1 VLLRSVVALVGIAWC
16 LLAMQSAAEFGFA
29 RLLGKYAVAANSIAA
44 ADQAV
49 SLAPEDAEVH
59 RARARVL
66 NLQQKP
72 DEAKKS
78 FEIATR
84 LRYRDDYLWLEL
96 GSTSDQLG
104 DTAAALA
111 AFDEAVRWAPYYAHT
126 LWQRGNLRLRLGK
139 YDEAF
144 VDLRAAAA
152 SKGTLLPSL
161 IDLAWGLSRS
171 DVKTAEQLIQIDN
184 DQERIAFA
192 QFLAQKGKGA
202 ECVAQL
208 RLLGTPLSEQ
218 NRQELVQ
225 QLIAAKAF
233 RTAFELWRT
242 DTAAAQ
248 PVIVDGGF
256 EELPRNPFVD
266 RGFNWIIVGKTEP
279 AIEIDEAE
287 KLSGKKSL
295 RLRFNG
301 DWKAPYDTISQRILV
316 EPERRYRISFGVRS
330 KELVTGGP
338 PAIAVKDAITSE
350 WLGKSEAFPGPS
362 SNWQTMQFEFSTKP
376 GTQAILLEFIRLT
389 EGCDPCPI
397 FGELWLD
404 DFVITDVTTVNSQ
417 R

>member
-1 VLLRSVVALVGIAWC
+1 
-16 LLAMQSAAEFGFA
+16 
-29 RLLGKYAVAANSIAA
+29 
-44 ADQAV
+44 
-49 SLAPEDAEVH
+49 
-59 RARARVL
+59 
-66 NLQQKP
+66 
-72 DEAKKS
+72 
-78 FEIATR
+78 
-84 LRYRDDYLWLEL
+84 
-96 GSTSDQLG
+96 
-104 DTAAALA
+104 
-111 AFDEAVRWAPYYAHT
+111 
-126 LWQRGNLRLRLGK
+126 LRLGRH
-139 YDEAF
+139 DEAF
-144 VDLRAAAA
+144 ADLRAAAA
-152 SKGTLLPSL
+152 SKNSLLPSL
-161 IDLAWGLSRS
+161 IDLAWGLSRG
-171 DVKTAEQLIQIDN
+171 DIKTAEQLIQIDN
-184 DQERIAFA
+184 DHERLAFA

-266 RGFNWIIVGKTEP
+266 RGFNWFIFAKTEP

-301 DWKAPYDTISQRILV
+301 DWKAPYDTISQRIVV
-316 EPERRYRISFGVRS
+316 EPEKRYRITFGVRT
-330 KELVTGGP
+330 KEIVTGGP
-338 PAIAVKDAITSE
+338 PAIAVRDAVTNERLAQSE
-350 WLGKSEAFPGPS
+350 PFPTPS
-362 SNWQTMQFEFSTKP
+362 SNWQTMQFEFSTRP
-376 GTQAILLEFIRLT
+376 GAQAILLEFTRVT
-389 EGCDPCPI
+389 DACSPCPI

-404 DFVITDVTTVNSQ
+404 DFVIADVTTVNPQ

>member
-1 VLLRSVVALVGIAWC
+1 
-16 LLAMQSAAEFGFA
+16 
-29 RLLGKYAVAANSIAA
+29 
-44 ADQAV
+44 
-49 SLAPEDAEVH
+49 
-59 RARARVL
+59 
-66 NLQQKP
+66 
-72 DEAKKS
+72 
-78 FEIATR
+78 
-84 LRYRDDYLWLEL
+84 
-96 GSTSDQLG
+96 
-104 DTAAALA
+104 
-111 AFDEAVRWAPYYAHT
+111 
-126 LWQRGNLRLRLGK
+126 LRLGK

-152 SKGTLLPSL
+152 SKNTLLPGI
-161 IDLAWGLSRS
+161 IDLAWGLARG
-171 DVKTAEQLIQIDN
+171 DVKTTEQLIQIDN
-184 DQERIAFA
+184 DQERLAFA
-192 QFLAQKGKGA
+192 QFLARKGKGA

-242 DTAAAQ
+242 ETAATQ

-266 RGFNWIIVGKTEP
+266 RGFSWFIFGKTEP

-287 KLSGKKSL
+287 KLSGRKSL

-301 DWKAPYDTISQRILV
+301 DWKAPYDTISQRIVV
-316 EPERRYRISFGVRS
+316 EPERRYRISFGVRT

-338 PAIAVKDAITSE
+338 PAIAVKDAITNE
-350 WLGKSEAFPGPS
+350 RLGQSEAFPGPS

-376 GTQAILLEFIRLT
+376 GTQAILLEFTRVADA
-389 EGCDPCPI
+389 CNPCPI